1 MVNKLTLYNLW
12 YVLGK
17 QRKDLQIICPLHEVF
32 LRKLKMLKTPT
43 FELGKLMEHH
53 DAGGSSGKAARDETG
68 AEAERADRPGPPV
81 LDAV

>member
-1 MVNKLTLYNLW
+1 MVNKLTLYNLL

-32 LRKLKMLKTPT
+32 LRKLKMLKIPT
-43 FELGKLMEHH
+43 YELGKLMELH
-53 DAGGSSGKAARDETG
+53 DARGSSGKAASDETG
-68 AEAERADRPGPPV
+68 AEVERADRPGPPV